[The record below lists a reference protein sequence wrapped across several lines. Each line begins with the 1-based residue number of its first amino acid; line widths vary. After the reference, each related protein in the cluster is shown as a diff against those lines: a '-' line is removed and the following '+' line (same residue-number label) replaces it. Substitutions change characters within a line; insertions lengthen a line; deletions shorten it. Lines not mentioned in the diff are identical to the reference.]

1 MQRRNLLKKICAFTL
16 GTEAVGQLE
25 LDYHAVIYYV
35 FKSTHTDLGRKG
47 KKMRK
52 IRKGRVGGP
61 RERAS
66 R

>member
-35 FKSTHTDLGRKG
+35 FKGRGHTYGPWEKG
-47 KKMRK
+47 KENEENK
-52 IRKGRVGGP
+52 KG
-61 RERAS
+61 
-66 R
+66 